1 MNLEYIGSLVC
12 HQAPDRTIQM
22 GGKFLPLCSRCTGIY
37 LGFLL
42 GILYQFIL
50 WQTKVRELPYQK
62 ISIVSVSL
70 LGLLIIDSLGSYFK
84 LWSLSNYQR
93 LVLGLLGGSS
103 ISLFLFPVFNY
114 SLFVKPKEDKGMTLL
129 VEYLGLLL
137 LLELAILFTLSGR
150 FIIYNI
156 IAFASILGILF
167 LYLML
172 NTTIAGRIVGWQNRR
187 NTVWRNVFSLAG
199 ITLILTAIE
208 FYLLKRT
215 HLKF

>member
-50 WQTKVRELPYQK
+50 WKTKVRELPCQK

-84 LWSLSNYQR
+84 LWSLSNSQR

-103 ISLFLFPVFNY
+103 ISLFLFPAFNY
-114 SLFVKPKEDKGMTLL
+114 SLFVKPKEDKGMKLL
-129 VEYLGLLL
+129 VEYLGLLF
-137 LLELAILFTLSGR
+137 LLELAILFTLFGN

-156 IAFASILGILF
+156 IAFASILGILV
-167 LYLML
+167 LYLMI
-172 NTTIAGRIVGWQNRR
+172 NTTIAGMTINWQNRR

-199 ITLILTAIE
+199 ITLILTIFEFLSLKKAI
-208 FYLLKRT
+208 
-215 HLKF
+215 

>member
-12 HQAPDRTIQM
+12 HQAPDRTIQI

-42 GILYQFIL
+42 GILYQFTL
-50 WQTKVRELPYQK
+50 WKTKVRELPYQK

-70 LGLLIIDSLGSYFK
+70 LGLLIIDSLGSYLK

-114 SLFVKPKEDKGMTLL
+114 SLFVKSKEEKGIKLL
-129 VEYLGLLL
+129 LEYLGLLL

-156 IAFASILGILF
+156 IAFASVLGILV
-167 LYLML
+167 LYLMI
-172 NTTIAGRIVGWQNRR
+172 NATIAGMTISWQNRR
-187 NTVWRNVFSLAG
+187 NIKRINVFSLAG
-199 ITLILTAIE
+199 ITLILTIIE
-208 FYLLKRT
+208 FYILRKS
-215 HLKF
+215 HLKL